1 MKKKGKTPKKL
12 KIVYSN
18 LVEINISVVIN
29 RIKGMVQVHLHI
41 VIIKKILILIRIMI
55 MPESMES
62 KLKLMIIKHK
72 DL

>member
-41 VIIKKILILIRIMI
+41 VIIKKILIQIRIMI

>member
-1 MKKKGKTPKKL
+1 LKKKGKTPKKL